1 MLYMLNLGDQR
12 SAAVGA
18 AGGIVREADI
28 VLAAM
33 NLAIKLT
40 VTGKVCAGQPVPED
54 SFAQKEGT
62 YICVLESEPASI
74 NAAIDALA
82 RALDQEAI
90 AYARLGPRGALRNGA
105 LVGPLAAQWGAF
117 DPAQFRLP
125 NGRTALDAGVCT
137 DVYA

>member
-1 MLYMLNLGDQR
+1 MLYTLNIGDQR

-28 VLAAM
+28 VLVAM

-90 AYARLGPRGALRNGA
+90 AYARLGSRGDLRAGVLA
-105 LVGPLAAQWGAF
+105 GPLATLWGDF
-117 DPAQFRLP
+117 DPEQFVLP
-125 NGRTALDAGVCT
+125 NGRTALEAGV
-137 DVYA
+137 YA